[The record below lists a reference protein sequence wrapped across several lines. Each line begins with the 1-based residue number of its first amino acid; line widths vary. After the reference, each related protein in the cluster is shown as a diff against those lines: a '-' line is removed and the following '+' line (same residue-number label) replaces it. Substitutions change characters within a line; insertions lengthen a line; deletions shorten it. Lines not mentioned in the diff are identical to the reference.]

1 MEPSAARIQLCGEL
15 VVELGGRRREDA
27 LRGRQGRLGFAYLL
41 LHRHRPIRRD
51 ELVAALWPEDR
62 APPREQALAPVLSRI
77 RSAIAPA
84 VLEGRDSVQLR
95 LPEPAWIDVE
105 VARGEIGA
113 ARRASDQG
121 DAPGALNFAQHAIEL
136 LRGGLLPAHE
146 ADWLDAE
153 RDRIGDLRVEGLGVA
168 AAGAVGV

>member
-41 LHRHRPIRRD
+41 LHRHRPVRRD
-51 ELVAALWPEDR
+51 ELVAALWPADR

-77 RSAIAPA
+77 RSAIRPA

-105 VARGEIGA
+105 SSAAELIA
-113 ARRASDQG
+113 ARHALDQG
-121 DAPGALNFAQHAIEL
+121 DAPTALRSAREAIAL
-136 LRGGLLPAHE
+136 LRGCLL
-146 ADWLDAE
+146 
-153 RDRIGDLRVEGLGVA
+153 V
-168 AAGAVGV
+168 